1 MRWLA
6 VPILAALV
14 SLVACAEQDRKMT
27 EQSSTSNSAN
37 MAETAVTPSAGDITV
52 TETRALAETG
62 DVTLIDVRR
71 AREWKSTGM
80 AEGAIGITLQDKD
93 FVEQVIAAVGG
104 DKSQPIAL
112 ICRSGNR
119 SGRAQKQLLAAG
131 FTRVQN
137 VTGGTLAW
145 KKQGLPVDECQRC

>member
-6 VPILAALV
+6 APILAALV

-52 TETRALAETG
+52 TETRALAESG

-80 AEGAIGITLQDKD
+80 AEDAIGITLQDKV
-93 FVEQVIAAVGG
+93 FVEQVIATVGG
-104 DKSQPIAL
+104 D
-112 ICRSGNR
+112 
-119 SGRAQKQLLAAG
+119 
-131 FTRVQN
+131 
-137 VTGGTLAW
+137 
-145 KKQGLPVDECQRC
+145 